1 MRAPPCQSRW
11 VFGYYWHDCAHQR
24 SPVGTALAS
33 PTPCLLTVGGGGGQ
47 WNRQSLDYPPRWAGS
62 VLKSFVVNQPHILLQ
77 VPDLTNLKAG
87 IAVNESS
94 AAWVP
99 IVMSPF
105 WQTVSHHGSASPH
118 RVSESRPAISQR
130 SHNSTVI
137 QYLLSPSVLFHSPKL
152 STQWKEN
159 CPWKFGPSY

>member
-1 MRAPPCQSRW
+1 MRVPPCQRRW
-11 VFGYYWHDCAHQR
+11 IFGYYNRECAHQR

-33 PTPCLLTVGGGGGQ
+33 PTSSLLTVGSGGVQ
-47 WNRQSLDYPPRWAGS
+47 WNRQSLDYPPRWARS

-94 AAWVP
+94 AAWFL
-99 IVMSPF
+99 IVTSLF
-105 WQTVSHHGSASPH
+105 WQTVSHHGSAGPH
-118 RVSESRPAISQR
+118 RFSESRTAISQR

-159 CPWKFGPSY
+159 CPWKFGLSY